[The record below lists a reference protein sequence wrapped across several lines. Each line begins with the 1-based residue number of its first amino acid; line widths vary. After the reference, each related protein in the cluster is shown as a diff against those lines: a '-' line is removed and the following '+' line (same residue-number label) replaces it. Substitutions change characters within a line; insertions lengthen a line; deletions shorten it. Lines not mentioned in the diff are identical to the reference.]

1 MSRSHGAARRY
12 VASLLP
18 PGDGIG
24 VLRNLIDAMPLRLVL
39 YQPEIPQNT
48 GTMLRMCA
56 CMGVT
61 AVIIGPAGFPFSHRA
76 FRRAGLD
83 YLDRLLVER
92 HTSFGAFET
101 WRRGMPHRLVLLTTG
116 RGATSYAD
124 HAFDAGDLLMVGRE
138 SAGVPAAVHASADVR
153 LTVPMVRGVRS
164 LNVAA
169 AAAMVLGEAL
179 RQTGAFPHSPQAGAA
194 AIFGETIEPAS

>member
-1 MSRSHGAARRY
+1 
-12 VASLLP
+12 
-18 PGDGIG
+18 
-24 VLRNLIDAMPLRLVL
+24 MPLRLVL
-39 YQPEIPQNT
+39 YQPEIPQNA

-61 AVIIGPAGFPFSHRA
+61 AVIVGPAGFPFSDRA

-83 YLDRLLVER
+83 YLDHLTVER
-92 HTSFGAFET
+92 HSSIGAFET
-101 WRRGMPHRLVLLTTG
+101 WRRGTRHRLVLLTTG
-116 RGATSYAD
+116 LGATPYTA

-138 SAGVPAAVHASADVR
+138 SAGVPGAIHARADVR
-153 LTVPMVRGVRS
+153 LTVPMVRGMRS

-179 RQTGAFPHSPQAGAA
+179 RQIGAFPHSPQAGAD
-194 AIFGETIEPAS
+194 AIVGETTEPAS

>member
-1 MSRSHGAARRY
+1 MAQHGAMSHRFCRRET
-12 VASLLP
+12 AS
-18 PGDGIG
+18 D
-24 VLRNLIDAMPLRLVL
+24 VLRNAIDAMPLRLVL
-39 YQPEIPQNT
+39 YQPEIPQNA

-61 AVIIGPAGFPFSHRA
+61 AVIVGPAGFPFSDRA

-83 YLDRLLVER
+83 YLDHLTVER
-92 HTSFGAFET
+92 HSSIGAFET
-101 WRRGMPHRLVLLTTG
+101 WRRGTRHRLVLLTTG
-116 RGATSYAD
+116 LGATPYTA

-138 SAGVPAAVHASADVR
+138 SAGVPGAIHARADVR
-153 LTVPMVRGVRS
+153 LTVPMVRGMRS

-179 RQTGAFPHSPQAGAA
+179 RQIGAFPHSPQAGAD
-194 AIFGETIEPAS
+194 AIVGETTEPAS